1 MALRSGAGTG
11 VIVSLVVFI
20 LTSVILLVFNIVFYA
35 GQNKEKKEKEEA
47 QAALKVYVNPQ
58 ERNSDRFKK
67 IEGAA
72 SQRSNVSVA
81 RYLTTQMEDVMQ
93 YVDGNPSTSLVTLKE
108 RFNRTVGEDGVVRDT
123 INDLTRSLASRES
136 ELANANQGL
145 QEMTDQL
152 AEKDRRMAAML
163 KAKDEEM
170 AEVMTSI
177 SALQD
182 AAEDYRLRVD
192 NLAQLHEQ
200 DREELQ
206 NEYEGQVADLE
217 SEIEQCSQ
225 DNVVLISRLDEFQ
238 SRYDAD
244 RIKPQNPAT
253 LVDGVVIDTIRSSK
267 QVFINRGRRNHIV
280 LGMTF
285 EVYDDPSSIR
295 VDPRT
300 GRMPRGK
307 ASLSVIDIGES
318 SSTCRITR
326 SVPGRPVVRNDV
338 IVNAVYDPDY
348 QFKFLVHGKFDI
360 DFDRKPT
367 EAEAEY
373 IRTLVV
379 EWGGEVTLG
388 DTLPGNLDFLV
399 LGEEPPRPIDPP
411 TDAPD
416 HVINDWLRMNDA
428 HEKYLELFRQAQDA
442 QIPILSANR
451 FFILIG
457 LTQR

>member
-35 GQNKEKKEKEEA
+35 GQNKEQKEKDVA
-47 QAALKVYVNPQ
+47 QDALIVYVNPQ
-58 ERNSDRFKK
+58 ERNSDRFKQ

-72 SQRSNVSVA
+72 SQRNVSVA
-81 RYLTTQMEDVMQ
+81 RYLTTQIADIMQ
-93 YVDGNPSTSLVTLKE
+93 YVDGNPSSSLDTLKE
-108 RFNRTVGEDGVVRDT
+108 HFSRSVGDGGVVRDT
-123 INDLTRSLASRES
+123 VNDLTRSLSS
-136 ELANANQGL
+136 HKLELDNAKQGL
-145 QEMTDQL
+145 QDMADQL
-152 AEKDRRMAAML
+152 AEKDRLMATML
-163 KAKDEEM
+163 RAKEEEM
-170 AEVMTSI
+170 AEVMKSI
-177 SALQD
+177 GALQD
-182 AAEDYRLRVD
+182 ASEDYRLRVD
-192 NLAQLHEQ
+192 NLAQLLNQ

-206 NEYEGQVADLE
+206 NEYEGQVSDLE

-238 SRYDAD
+238 ARYDAE
-244 RIKPQNPAT
+244 RIKPQDPAT
-253 LVDGVVIDTIRSSK
+253 LVDGVVIDTVRGLE

-280 LGMTF
+280 RGMTF

-295 VDPRT
+295 IDPRT
-300 GRMPRGK
+300 GKMPRGK
-307 ASLSVIDIGES
+307 ASLSVIDIGETT
-318 SSTCRITR
+318 STCRITR

-348 QFKFLVHGKFDI
+348 RLKFLVHGKFDI
-360 DFDRKPT
+360 DFDNKPT

-373 IRTLVV
+373 IRSLVV

-399 LGEEPPRPIDPP
+399 LGEQPPRPIDPLS
-411 TDAPD
+411 DAPD

-442 QIPILSANR
+442 QIPTISANR

-457 LTQR
+457 LTRR

>member
-35 GQNKEKKEKEEA
+35 GQNKERNEKDEA
-47 QAALKVYVNPQ
+47 LAALKVYVNPQ
-58 ERNSDRFKK
+58 ERNSDRFKR

-81 RYLTTQMEDVMQ
+81 RYLTTQMEEVMQ
-93 YVDGNPSTSLVTLKE
+93 YVDGNPSTSLETLKE
-108 RFNRTVGEDGVVRDT
+108 HFNRSVGDDGVVRDT

-145 QEMTDQL
+145 QVMADQL
-152 AEKDRRMAAML
+152 AEKDRLMSTML
-163 KAKDEEM
+163 KAKEEEM
-170 AEVMTSI
+170 AVVMVSI
-177 SALQD
+177 DALRD
-182 AAEDYRLRVD
+182 EADGYRDRVN
-192 NLAQLHEQ
+192 NLAQNLEQ
-200 DREELQ
+200 RRDDLQ
-206 NEYEGQVADLE
+206 NEYEGQIADLE
-217 SEIEQCSQ
+217 NEIEQCSQ
-225 DNVVLISRLDEFQ
+225 DNVVLIARLDEFQ
-238 SRYDAD
+238 SRYDAE
-244 RIKPQNPAT
+244 RLKPQDPAT
-253 LVDGVVIDTIRSSK
+253 LVDGVVIDTIRSSD
-267 QVFINRGRRNHIV
+267 QVFINRGRRHHIV
-280 LGMTF
+280 RGMTF

-300 GRMPRGK
+300 GQMPRGK

-348 QFKFLVHGKFDI
+348 QLKFLVHGKFDI
-360 DFDRKPT
+360 DFDGKPT

-379 EWGGEVTLG
+379 EWGGQVTLG
-388 DTLPGNLDFLV
+388 ETLPGNLDFLV

-411 TDAPD
+411 TNAPD
-416 HVINDWLRMNDA
+416 HVINDWLKMNEA

-457 LTQR
+457 LTRR